1 MTVSMLSN
9 VMKAFLVNKLTRCC
23 IALLLNFAC
32 IPLLHGDGIGPRYVL
47 SILAA
52 SDGRTWVGTEGD
64 GLFWRVDGGK
74 WHRDDA
80 FSPVGGTNVFALC
93 EDSRGRVW
101 AAATAVA
108 DDDVV
113 EADASFG
120 ISTSEIERDSGYG
133 NPNAGKFEYCGPE
146 SDIVPREARE

>member
-1 MTVSMLSN
+1 MTKHIRML
-9 VMKAFLVNKLTRCC
+9 
-23 IALLLNFAC
+23 IALF
-32 IPLLHGDGIGPRYVL
+32 G
-47 SILAA
+47 
-52 SDGRTWVGTEGD
+52 
-64 GLFWRVDGGK
+64 
-74 WHRDDA
+74 
-80 FSPVGGTNVFALC
+80 ALT
-93 EDSRGRVW
+93 
-101 AAATAVA
+101 AATAVT